1 MVEEIKVENIEEK
14 VDEPIEPKEE
24 IKEEVKTFTQDEM
37 DKIIEK
43 RLARA
48 SKKADEEKVE
58 AEKLAKMSETER
70 ATAEFEKE
78 KASFAEERKQYQK
91 EKLELQV
98 VKELS
103 TKNLPT
109 DFSKYLISEDAEGCM
124 SNIKEFEVHWQ
135 QAIEKAVDAK
145 LRGTTPKTGGGAVTG
160 VTKEVFAG
168 MSYKEKSSMYTEN
181 PTLYKELSK

>member
-1 MVEEIKVENIEEK
+1 MEEVKVENIEEK

-103 TKNLPT
+103 TKGLPT

-145 LRGTTPKTGGGAVTG
+145 LRGTTPKTGGGVG
-160 VTKEVFAG
+160 ITKEAFAG